1 MMIRT
6 LAAGVLLAMAGQSVA
21 GEPLRLADQALNQRQ
36 LMIFQSGQS
45 LFSEQYQLA
54 DKTADR
60 IIEIAQIN
68 PQMQPG
74 SALVEGAGDIE
85 QIALISP
92 NDGIQQRLQGM
103 IGETLGLKRYAQDG
117 SAIYREARLLGI
129 EGNQLLL
136 EDGERVEY
144 LPLQSDWQL
153 LLPGPAPRYANTPY
167 LQIKR
172 SGDASD
178 TLTLNYMAGGLNW
191 QADYA
196 LTLEAQSNTLWL
208 QAQATLSNHTG
219 IDLPQSQVR
228 LLAGQVNQPQ
238 GAPRLYMAKAAME
251 MATDSMPTEQAFED
265 YHLYTLPSRIDLPS
279 GASTSVALMPTQK
292 LDYHNSYRFQMP
304 VYGNAQPEPIKGRP
318 SRTISFT
325 LPQQEQREFSLPA
338 GNARV
343 YVKGKTAGLS
353 FIGGQNLPA
362 HAAGEEVEMMLGEAF
377 DIGIEQT
384 QSLYERLGNTTR
396 MAYQVTLSNAGNQR
410 KTVELTADFNQN
422 WQITQSSHP
431 AESQGARALW
441 RIDIPAGGSTTLSYQ
456 VELTRR

>member
-6 LAAGVLLAMAGQSVA
+6 LVASVLLAMAGQSA
-21 GEPLRLADQALNQRQ
+21 ADEPIRLAGQELSQRQ

-45 LFSEQYQLA
+45 LFSERYRLA
-54 DKTADR
+54 GKTADR
-60 IIEIAQIN
+60 SIEIADIN
-68 PQMQPG
+68 PQLQPG
-74 SALVEGAGDIE
+74 STLVEGVGDIE
-85 QIALISP
+85 QIALIMP
-92 NDGIQQRLQGM
+92 QNGIQQRLEGM
-103 IGETLGLKRYAQDG
+103 IGQNLGLKRYAQDG

-153 LLPGPAPRYANTPY
+153 LLPGPAPRYSDTPY
-167 LQIKR
+167 LRIKR
-172 SGDASD
+172 SGDAADNLS
-178 TLTLNYMAGGLNW
+178 LSYMGGGLNW

-238 GAPRLYMAKAAME
+238 GAPRLYMAKAVME
-251 MATDSMPTEQAFED
+251 MAADSMPAEQAFED
-265 YHLYTLPSRIDLPS
+265 YRLYSLSGSVDLPT
-279 GASTSVALMPTQK
+279 GASTSVALMPMQK
-292 LDYHNSYRFQMP
+292 LTYRNSYQFQMP
-304 VYGNAQPEPIKGRP
+304 VYGNAQPEPIQGRP
-318 SRTISFT
+318 NRTIRFT
-325 LPQQEQREFSLPA
+325 LPQQDKREFSLPA

-343 YVKGKTAGLS
+343 YVQDQTAGLS

-362 HAAGEEVEMMLGEAF
+362 HAAGEEVEMVLGQVF

-384 QSLYERLGNTTR
+384 QSLYERQGNTTR
-396 MAYQVTLSNAGNQR
+396 LAYQVTLSNAGKQR
-410 KTVELTADFNQN
+410 QTVELTADFNQN
-422 WQITQSSHP
+422 WRITQSSHP
-431 AESQGARALW
+431 AQSQGARALW
-441 RIDIPAGGSTTLSYQ
+441 SIDIPAEGSTTLSYQ